1 MSGAIAFVRR
11 HVNLPALLLAALAMA
26 LIWGNSMVPGT
37 GSSSLSLTVTEA
49 VRSALAA
56 LGLPSAWVTNL
67 LVRKAAHVTEY
78 LVLGV
83 LTSQALDP
91 RRATARDLIALSVVI
106 CVLGASID
114 ETIQLF
120 VPGRS
125 GQVADVL
132 IDSCGIVAGVV
143 LRTVVVR
150 LRARRG

>member
-11 HVNLPALLLAALAMA
+11 HVNLAALFLAALVMV
-26 LIWGNSMVPGT
+26 LIWGNSMVSGT
-37 GSSSLSLTVTEA
+37 GSSSLSLTVTDA
-49 VRSALAA
+49 IRSALAA
-56 LGLPSAWVTNL
+56 LGLPCAWVTNL

-78 LVLGV
+78 LVLGA

-91 RRATARDLIALSVVI
+91 RRSTARDLIALSIVI

-125 GQVADVL
+125 GQVTDVL

-143 LRTVVVR
+143 LRTAVVH

>member
-132 IDSCGIVAGVV
+132 IDSCGIVAGVA

-150 LRARRG
+150 LRARRE